1 MLCPLPCLRSH
12 AQISLYNF
20 SCLMKPMTDQTLC
33 LCGSNKP
40 YAQCCEPLHTLK
52 EKAKTVKQLVRAR
65 YCAYARGA
73 GKHREFLI
81 RSWHP
86 STAKTIN
93 VVDVT
98 NDTFQWKGLEIIRT
112 EQKGD
117 LGRVEFKAR
126 FSESNDGPEL
136 IHHEISLFHRI
147 KGNWLY
153 LEGQVREEKP

>member
-1 MLCPLPCLRSH
+1 MNSKDLC
-12 AQISLYNF
+12 Q
-20 SCLMKPMTDQTLC
+20 
-33 LCGSNKP
+33 CGSDKP
-40 YAQCCEPLHTLK
+40 YAQCCEPLHTLR
-52 EKAKTVKQLVRAR
+52 EKARTVKQLVRAR

-73 GKHREFLI
+73 GQHREFLI

-93 VVDVT
+93 IADIS
-98 NDTFQWKGLEIIRT
+98 NDSLTWKGLEIIRA

-117 LGRVEFKAR
+117 LGRVEFKATFR
-126 FSESNDGPEL
+126 EAPDGPDL

-153 LEGQVREEKP
+153 LEGKVSEL

>member
-1 MLCPLPCLRSH
+1 MSEKNLC
-12 AQISLYNF
+12 Q
-20 SCLMKPMTDQTLC
+20 
-33 LCGSNKP
+33 CGSNKA
-40 YAQCCEPLHTLK
+40 YALCCEPLHTLK
-52 EKAKTVKQLVRAR
+52 EHAKTVKQLVRAR

-93 VVDVT
+93 VVDIT
-98 NDTFQWKGLEIIRT
+98 NDTFTWKGLTILRA

-117 LGRVEFKAR
+117 LGKVEFKAV
-126 FSESNDGPEL
+126 FSEADDGPDQV
-136 IHHEISLFHRI
+136 HHEISLFHRI

-153 LEGQVREEKP
+153 LEGKVNEAR